1 MLKERLR
8 EEQPFVY
15 EALSTALTNGT
26 LSHACL
32 FAGPDVTCKKEAAI
46 LLAMSLLCEN
56 KADGFACESCNTCRR
71 VKENG
76 HLDYVLLDGTER
88 AISKDDA
95 DALQEQF
102 SKTSGEAGT
111 GQRVAVILNAG
122 NSSLSAMNSLLKF
135 LEEPGNDITVILTAD
150 NISQILPT
158 IVSRCTVLYFARPKE
173 DYLLHKAM
181 DNGIDE
187 EDAWFIAHLS
197 VPDDE
202 GLAYIKSDIYTH
214 AVAMLKQLLDIN
226 GPRSEWLVDYDISYK
241 LTQKDSNLEMIRTFL
256 ALLNLYCHDVILKR
270 NRGPA
275 WYRAALQK
283 AVHQKDAYARLI
295 ITIQREL
302 ELCTRFN
309 DQNLLTA
316 QIYQKLEEF
325 FHDIK

>member
-1 MLKERLR
+1 MLKERLK
-8 EEQPFVY
+8 EEQPLVY
-15 EALSTALTNGT
+15 EALSTALSNGT
-26 LSHACL
+26 LSHALL

-56 KADGFACESCNTCRR
+56 REDGFACETCNTCRR

-76 HLDYVLLDGTER
+76 HMDYVLLDGTQR

-95 DALQEQF
+95 DALQEKF

-135 LEEPGNDITVILTAD
+135 LEEPGAGITVILTVD
-150 NISQILPT
+150 NISEILPT
-158 IVSRCTVLYFARPKE
+158 IVSRCTVLHFARPGE
-173 DYLLHKAM
+173 DYLMQKAR
-181 DNGIDE
+181 DCGIGE
-187 EDAWFIAHLS
+187 EDVWFIAHLS
-197 VPDDE
+197 YGEDAMEFV
-202 GLAYIKSDIYTH
+202 KSDVYTH
-214 AVAMLKQLLDIN
+214 ALAMLKQMLNRN

-241 LTQKDSNLEMIRTFL
+241 LSEKDSNLQMIRTFL
-256 ALLNLYCHDVILKR
+256 DLMDLYCHDVILKS
-270 NRGPA
+270 NQGPA
-275 WYRAALQK
+275 WYRETMRETTLTNDVLAK
-283 AVHQKDAYARLI
+283 LI
-295 ITIQREL
+295 ITIQRQK

-325 FHDIK
+325 FHDVK